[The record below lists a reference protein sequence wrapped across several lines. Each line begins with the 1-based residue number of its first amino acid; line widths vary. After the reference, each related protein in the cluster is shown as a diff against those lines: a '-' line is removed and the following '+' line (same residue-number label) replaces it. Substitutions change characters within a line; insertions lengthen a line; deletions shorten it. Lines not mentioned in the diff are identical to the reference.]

1 MKPPRLRRGG
11 FTLIEL
17 LVAIGI
23 LALVAV
29 MGWRGLDTI
38 VRARISLT
46 SQIEGTRGMQLAF
59 AQLQS
64 DAEHMTNP
72 GLLDRRPFLQTDTDA
87 MTLVRNAYREN
98 TAAQVQVVS
107 YRVVD
112 GVLLRRESAVTRDLK
127 QLDMLWTAAVTNADT
142 TPPVALQSGVTGM
155 LVQTWEGNG
164 WRTPSPASQVAQGG
178 GAGADPSQP
187 PNVPSQLP
195 PTGLQVALQV
205 KDVQAVMI
213 KSFLLGGL

>member
-1 MKPPRLRRGG
+1 MTRPRHAG

-29 MGWRGLDTI
+29 MGWRGLDSI

-46 SQIEGTRGMQLAF
+46 SQTEATRGMQLAF

-72 GLLDRRPFLQTDTDA
+72 ALLDRRPFLQADTDA
-87 MTLVRNAYREN
+87 MTLVRNVYREN
-98 TAAQVQVVS
+98 SPAQVQVVS
-107 YRVVD
+107 YRVID
-112 GVLLRRESAVTRDLK
+112 GVLLRRESAGTRDLK
-127 QLDMLWTAAVTNADT
+127 QLDMLWTAAVSNADT
-142 TPPVALQSGVTGM
+142 TPAVALQSGVAGM

-164 WRTPSPASQVAQGG
+164 WRTPSPAGQRAQGN
-178 GAGADPSQP
+178 AGASPPQP
-187 PNVPSQLP
+187 PNAPTLLP
-195 PTGLQVALQV
+195 PTGLQVALRV

>member
-1 MKPPRLRRGG
+1 MTRPRHAG

-29 MGWRGLDTI
+29 MGWRGLDSI

-72 GLLDRRPFLQTDTDA
+72 TLLDRRPFLQAEPDA
-87 MTLVRNAYREN
+87 MTLVRNVYREN
-98 TAAQVQVVS
+98 TPSQVQVVS

-112 GVLLRRESAVTRDLK
+112 GVLLRRESASTRDLK

-155 LVQTWEGNG
+155 LVQTWEGNA
-164 WRTPSPASQVAQGG
+164 WRTPSAASQIAATNNV
-178 GAGADPSQP
+178 GANPGQP
-187 PNVPSQLP
+187 PSAPVQLP